1 MRKDFDAW
9 LSQFKTSISNYGY
22 YMNFDTVMSNLD
34 MYREKL
40 TRYND
45 LLGVEDV
52 ESAFEQ
58 MIKEDS
64 TLIEVIPILVAIR
77 SKNVFVLHDGIEHQF
92 DFKKMNYPL
101 EKYTEFMREMGI
113 FDLFKSGYVKDIPSM
128 VVGVEMGLNTNARKN
143 RGGRLMES
151 LVENELINAGFVKNE
166 TYFKEMYISDIEE
179 QFGIDLSCISHNK
192 QIEKRFD
199 FVVKGKDYIYGIE
212 TNFYTV
218 SGSKLNE
225 TARSYKTIALG
236 LKNHPNFKFVWVTDG
251 NGWRSTRKGL
261 KETFDILDDMYCIS
275 ELESGIIKDKLI

>member
-1 MRKDFDAW
+1 
-9 LSQFKTSISNYGY
+9 
-22 YMNFDTVMSNLD
+22 MNFDTVMSNLD